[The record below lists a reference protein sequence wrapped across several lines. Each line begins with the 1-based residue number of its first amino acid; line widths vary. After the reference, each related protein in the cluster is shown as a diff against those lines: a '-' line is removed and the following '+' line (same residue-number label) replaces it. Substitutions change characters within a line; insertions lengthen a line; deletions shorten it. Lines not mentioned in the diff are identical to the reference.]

1 MKLDRRVIAACLAAF
16 VASASAAVA
25 QSAAPAQ
32 PSATAPAAAPAQAA
46 PATSAAPAAKV
57 PDAVKA
63 WAKFCDPAAD
73 KHLICIVRKLAFEGT
88 SIMASVTFR
97 LDSAKGVPTLAVAAV
112 PVGVLLKPGL
122 LWQIDK
128 QKPVVLP
135 FWRCTPQTCESEQLV
150 KPDFINRL
158 RKAKTLTLTAKNV
171 EGKNVVVNVPLDGF
185 AAAYDQ
191 KNAPTF
197 AEYNKSLA
205 QAH

>member
-32 PSATAPAAAPAQAA
+32 PSATAPAAAA
-46 PATSAAPAAKV
+46 PATRAAPAAKV

-128 QKPVVLP
+128 Q
-135 FWRCTPQTCESEQLV
+135 
-150 KPDFINRL
+150 
-158 RKAKTLTLTAKNV
+158 
-171 EGKNVVVNVPLDGF
+171 
-185 AAAYDQ
+185 
-191 KNAPTF
+191 
-197 AEYNKSLA
+197 
-205 QAH
+205 